1 MKIKKYTKDK
11 GNKYKVLIDDINYTL
26 YDDVIVK
33 YSLLLKDEISE
44 KELNAIVE
52 ENDKLSSYYD
62 SIKYITKKMRSK
74 LEIKEFLRKK
84 MVNEKVIAE
93 TIKKLEENH
102 FLNEELFI
110 KAYVNDQINLTNN
123 GKNKILKGLVKLGI
137 DNDQAS
143 TYLDNIDN
151 EVFMSKIDKYVDKKI
166 STNKNSSIYM
176 LKNKIMTDLI
186 NLGYEKSDIVE
197 VLNSKEIN
205 DDEAKK
211 REYEKIKRSLEKKYS
226 GDVLEYKIREKLYRK
241 GFRSNEI

>member
-84 MVNEKVIAE
+84 MVNEKVIDE

-176 LKNKIMTDLI
+176 LKNKIVTDLI

-226 GDVLEYKIREKLYRK
+226 GDVLEYKVREKLYRK

>member
-84 MVNEKVIAE
+84 MINEKVIDE

-241 GFRSNEI
+241 GYRSNEI

>member
-11 GNKYKVLIDDINYTL
+11 GNKYKVLIDDTNYIL
-26 YDDVIVK
+26 FDDVIVK

-44 KELNAIVE
+44 KELKTIVE

-74 LEIKEFLRKK
+74 LEIIEFLRKK
-84 MVNEKVIAE
+84 MVNEKVIDE
-93 TIKKLEENH
+93 TIKRLEDNH

-123 GKNKILKGLVKLGI
+123 GKNKILKGLIKLGI
-137 DNDQAS
+137 DWDSAS

-151 EVFMSKIDKYVDKKI
+151 EIFIAKINKYIDKKI
-166 STNKNSSIYM
+166 STNKNSSTIM

-186 NLGYEKSDIVE
+186 NLGYEKGDVVE
-197 VLNSKEIN
+197 VLNSKLIN
-205 DDEAKK
+205 DDDARK
-211 REYEKIKRSLEKKYS
+211 REYEKIRKSLEKKYS

>member
-84 MVNEKVIAE
+84 MINEKVIDE

>member
-74 LEIKEFLRKK
+74 LEIKEFLRTKRR
-84 MVNEKVIAE
+84 NEKVIDE

-211 REYEKIKRSLEKKYS
+211 REYEKIRRSLEKKYS
-226 GDVLEYKIREKLYRK
+226 GDVLEYKVREKLYRK

>member
-33 YSLLLKDEISE
+33 YSLLLKDEISK

-137 DNDQAS
+137 DNDSAS

-211 REYEKIKRSLEKKYS
+211 REYEKIRRSLEKKYS
-226 GDVLEYKIREKLYRK
+226 GDVLEYKVREKLYRK

>member
-1 MKIKKYTKDK
+1 MKIEKYTKDK

-33 YSLLLKDEISE
+33 YSLLLRNEISE
-44 KELNAIVE
+44 KELKAIVE

-84 MVNEKVIAE
+84 MVNEKVINE

-137 DNDQAS
+137 DNDSAS

-166 STNKNSSIYM
+166 STNKNSSVYM

>member
-11 GNKYKVLIDDINYTL
+11 GNKYKVLINDINYTL

-84 MVNEKVIAE
+84 MVNEKVIDE

-151 EVFMSKIDKYVDKKI
+151 EVFMSKINKYVDKKI

-211 REYEKIKRSLEKKYS
+211 REYEKIRRSLEKKYS
-226 GDVLEYKIREKLYRK
+226 GDVLEYKVREKLYRK

>member
-11 GNKYKVLIDDINYTL
+11 GNKYKVLIDDTSYTL

-33 YSLLLKDEISE
+33 YSLILRNEISE

-52 ENDKLSSYYD
+52 ENAKLSSYYD

-84 MVNEKVIAE
+84 MVNEKVIDE

-102 FLNEELFI
+102 FLNEESFI

-137 DNDQAS
+137 DNDSAS
-143 TYLDNIDN
+143 SYLDNIDN
-151 EVFMSKIDKYVDKKI
+151 EVFISKIDKYVDKKI
-166 STNKNSSIYM
+166 SSNKNSSMYM

-186 NLGYEKSDIVE
+186 NLGYEKSDIVD
-197 VLNSKEIN
+197 VLNSKTIN
-205 DDEAKK
+205 DDEARN
-211 REYEKIKRSLEKKYS
+211 REYEKIRRSLEKKYS
-226 GDVLEYKIREKLYRK
+226 GDVLEYKVREKLYRK